1 MSKQVSAFKDLYTQV
16 LLNGGDVSK
25 LPSSIVNKTIKC
37 YVKESKKFFL
47 VTDDFFYVPAYFTQ
61 KAYNDFKSKFPNMN
75 LTDLETKVLLISEWS
90 LELVRVNSSEI
101 FTSYG
106 GIEIRLIVKSFKP
119 QISDAA
125 PIVLSRTPVN
135 LYRDDE
141 IKTLI

>member
-1 MSKQVSAFKDLYTQV
+1 
-16 LLNGGDVSK
+16 
-25 LPSSIVNKTIKC
+25 
-37 YVKESKKFFL
+37 
-47 VTDDFFYVPAYFTQ
+47 
-61 KAYNDFKSKFPNMN
+61 

-125 PIVLSRTPVN
+125 PI
-135 LYRDDE
+135 
-141 IKTLI
+141 